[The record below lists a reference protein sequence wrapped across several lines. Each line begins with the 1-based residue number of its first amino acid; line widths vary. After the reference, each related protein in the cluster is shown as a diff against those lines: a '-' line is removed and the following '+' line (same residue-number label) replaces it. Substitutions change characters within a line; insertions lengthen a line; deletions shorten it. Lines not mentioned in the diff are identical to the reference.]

1 MSFRPRTQML
11 ASAMEA
17 VILIGIQGTG
27 KSTFCRERLFH
38 THVRINLDMLQ
49 SRHRETI
56 LLTACLNAKQSF
68 VVDNTNATR
77 EERAR
82 YIAAAR
88 AAGFKVVG
96 YYFESRV
103 RDALAR
109 NELRGP
115 GQRVPDRGVLG
126 TAGRLQ
132 LPSPAEGF
140 NTLYY
145 VRLAS
150 SPEINGFVVEG
161 WRDDITAPPP

>member
-1 MSFRPRTQML
+1 
-11 ASAMEA
+11 MEA
-17 VILIGIQGTG
+17 AILIGIQGTG

-49 SRHRETI
+49 SRHRETL

-68 VVDNTNATR
+68 VVDNTNPTR

-82 YIAAAR
+82 YIAPAR
-88 AAGFKVVG
+88 AAGFRVVG
-96 YYFESRV
+96 YYFESKV
-103 RDALAR
+103 RDALLR

-132 LPSPAEGF
+132 LPNKNEGF
-140 NTLYY
+140 DALYY
-145 VRLAS
+145 VRLA
-150 SPEINGFVVEG
+150 PPPAANEFIVEA
-161 WRDDITAPPP
+161 WRDDL

>member
-1 MSFRPRTQML
+1 
-11 ASAMEA
+11 MEA
-17 VILIGIQGTG
+17 VILIGIQGSG

-49 SRHRETI
+49 SRHRETL

-68 VVDNTNATR
+68 VVDNTNPSR

-96 YYFESRV
+96 YYFESKV

-115 GQRVPDRGVLG
+115 GHRVPERGVLG

-132 LPSPAEGF
+132 LPARSEGF
-140 NTLYY
+140 DALYS
-145 VRLAS
+145 VRMAPP
-150 SPEINGFVVEG
+150 PETNGFIVEG
-161 WRDDITAPPP
+161 WREDAENL

>member
-1 MSFRPRTQML
+1 MLRP
-11 ASAMEA
+11 AMEA

-68 VVDNTNATR
+68 VVDNTNATT

-82 YIAAAR
+82 YIAPAR
-88 AAGFKVVG
+88 GAGFKVVG
-96 YYFESRV
+96 YYFESKIE
-103 RDALAR
+103 DALVR

-115 GQRVPDRGVLG
+115 GQRVPERGLRG
-126 TAGRLQ
+126 TMKRLQ
-132 LPSPAEGF
+132 LPSFKEGF
-140 NTLYY
+140 EALYR
-145 VRLAS
+145 VRLA
-150 SPEINGFVVEG
+150 PVANEFVVEALTNG
-161 WRDDITAPPP
+161 AR

>member
-1 MSFRPRTQML
+1 
-11 ASAMEA
+11 MEA
-17 VILIGIQGTG
+17 VILCGIQGSG

-68 VVDNTNATR
+68 VIDNTNATT

-82 YIAAAR
+82 YIAASR
-88 AAGFKVVG
+88 AAGFKVTG
-96 YYFESRV
+96 YYFESKV
-103 RDALAR
+103 QEALLR

-115 GQRVPDRGVLG
+115 GHRVPERGLLG

-132 LPSPAEGF
+132 LPSRREGF
-140 NTLYY
+140 HDLYY
-145 VRLAS
+145 VRLGS
-150 SPEINGFVVEG
+150 GVGEFVVEP
-161 WRDDITAPPP
+161 WR